1 MLKCQ
6 QEKKTVALTTPAM
19 LLFLHHQ
26 GNFISD
32 IRVSI
37 DLREET
43 YRVNEE
49 ESSDSDQPERYSSSS
64 SCDKRTILI
73 IKRAITWLFQSAQSN
88 NKTKFEEYFK
98 ILNQTDENLSSL
110 VKPSSGMNIL
120 HYAARYGSDQIVELV
135 MERGVRSDLPCAAVS
150 SYCNTTVGLKSIF
163 RICSI

>member
-1 MLKCQ
+1 
-6 QEKKTVALTTPAM
+6 M

-26 GNFISD
+26 GNSISD

-64 SCDKRTILI
+64 SCDKRTFLI

-88 NKTKFEEYFK
+88 NKTKFEEYLK

-150 SYCNTTVGLKSIF
+150 
-163 RICSI
+163 